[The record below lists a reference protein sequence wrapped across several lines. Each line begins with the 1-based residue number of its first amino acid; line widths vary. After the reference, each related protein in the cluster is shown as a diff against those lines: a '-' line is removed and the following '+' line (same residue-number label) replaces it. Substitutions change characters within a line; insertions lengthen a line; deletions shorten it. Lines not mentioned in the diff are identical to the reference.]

1 MRLEKEMYKSGQRI
15 TFDLDT
21 TPLSFDLNAP
31 LTTEYDSE
39 EDEENENNIV
49 DNTSKLDYNYLM
61 D

>member
-1 MRLEKEMYKSGQRI
+1 MNIGILFQDEQFQICWR
-15 TFDLDT
+15 FV
-21 TPLSFDLNAP
+21 PLSFDLNAP